1 MLVIID
7 EAVFIFAFPSQQRQR
22 DVLLSVLKLVTM
34 QRQGSL
40 PPPPMPPITG
50 FPLPG
55 GPEAPPPTQRVSP
68 LMFPPGAGP
77 GHLSISPVPPQARV
91 PSPQEMTVLTQQIMQ
106 VFLGYFRVYLGYF
119 SFCVQHTSAQIFT
132 ECTDQ
137 EEA

>member
-1 MLVIID
+1 MIIVD
-7 EAVFIFAFPSQQRQR
+7 IEAVFKFVFSSQQRQR

-50 FPLPG
+50 FPLPT

-106 VFLGYFRVYLGYF
+106 VFLGYFCVFLVYFRAFLGHFRVFWEFQGYF
-119 SFCVQHTSAQIFT
+119 
-132 ECTDQ
+132 
-137 EEA
+137 